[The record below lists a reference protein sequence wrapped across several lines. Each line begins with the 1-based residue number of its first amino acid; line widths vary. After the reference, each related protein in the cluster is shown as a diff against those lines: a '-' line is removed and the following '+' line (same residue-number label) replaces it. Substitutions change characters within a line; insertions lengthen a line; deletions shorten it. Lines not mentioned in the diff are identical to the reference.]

1 MIDYLHFT
9 HFCTNSEFLYQFA
22 FVFVCSLFICVLL
35 VCVLGDEINNNKNND
50 SYRLHPTKRHSRSR
64 SKESHKWGAH
74 YIACVAVLNLYLLA
88 YSFSRARKESRRHKK
103 KKILQ
108 EDMTSV
114 STIAYEQE
122 YQEAK
127 ESVVLYICSLES
139 RRNSWKLK
147 GNFCCMF
154 VVKIELVSLM

>member
-9 HFCTNSEFLYQFA
+9 HFCMNSEFLYQSA
-22 FVFVCSLFICVLL
+22 FVFVCSFFICVLL

-50 SYRLHPTKRHSRSR
+50 SYRLHPNKRHSRSR

-88 YSFSRARKESRRHKK
+88 YSFSSKPRARKESRRHKK

-108 EDMTSV
+108 EDMTRV
-114 STIAYEQE
+114 SAIASEQG

-127 ESVVLYICSLES
+127 KLVVLYL
-139 RRNSWKLK
+139 
-147 GNFCCMF
+147 
-154 VVKIELVSLM
+154 